1 MIKVEKR
8 EQIRRAYYVEG
19 KSIRKIAKEQRCS
32 RDTVR
37 QAIESAEPKGYTLK
51 EPRPAPVLGPY
62 KDRINELLAESESLN
77 GSFSDKKVTWRDG
90 FSLEKLGNK
99 PVKIQFEFKDTTIYS
114 FSFAE

>member
-1 MIKVEKR
+1 SNGALR
-8 EQIRRAYYVEG
+8 L
-19 KSIRKIAKEQRCS
+19 
-32 RDTVR
+32 
-37 QAIESAEPKGYTLK
+37 SADVGRKGYVK
-51 EPRPAPVLGPY
+51 VRVLDDSN
-62 KDRINELLAESESLN
+62 KLLAESEPLN